1 MFLIVYAVAIAI
13 GSYLLIEDFVV
24 WYRKR
29 KRKR

>member
-1 MFLIVYAVAIAI
+1 MFLIVYAVAIGI
-13 GSYLLIEDFVV
+13 GGYLLVEDVIL